1 MNIVLVRCGSSVDE
15 EEKGRHATDGALI
28 STYNQ
33 LHLTHV
39 L

>member
-15 EEKGRHATDGALI
+15 EDKGRHATDSALI